1 MQRDSGKMRKKQA
14 WLKDLLVS
22 VEPPPTLT
30 PRLLDAVLHPE
41 SVRNHPVM
49 PWVLGKARPY
59 LDDIETITPLTYTH
73 FADVAR
79 KTDRLIY
86 KLPQLEKRTKMSVA
100 ALQVLLGDD
109 VYVNLLHD
117 YMWSTCE
124 ETVWIL
130 PHRQDEAIDLR
141 ASNTG
146 LTMAELI
153 LGLGHKLEARVKRR
167 VRAEIERR
175 IFEPYLARRE
185 DWYAESSNRNAI
197 CNGAIGATFLL
208 LEEDPDRLAHALTL
222 VLSSL
227 DAYVQTAFAPDG
239 ASGEGIS
246 YWHAGLINFIVFAE
260 LLRLR
265 TGGTLDLLGTE
276 RMKAIA
282 AFPPKVMLSPGRF
295 FSYSDGDEVSTF
307 NPGIIQRLAERT
319 DVTDLLQVLSLSE
332 NLRPDLAYFHRLWR
346 TLLWWNG
353 DRPDDA
359 PIGDALL
366 SDSQI
371 ARVTGAT
378 PSGTPVV
385 LAAKAQHN
393 GVNHNH
399 NDVGG
404 FVLHVDG
411 ETFLCD
417 PERGVYDQ
425 YKIHG
430 RYNVPFAGSYGHSVP
445 RIDGV
450 EQSAGRAFE
459 GEILAFGVG
468 GEAKRV
474 EMRIEDAYASPDLT
488 SAHRALTV
496 TPAGDVVVED
506 AFCFAAEGRPV
517 EEAFVTW
524 CRTWVSGHTAL
535 LIGRR
540 HVLELTIEEP
550 VDTNFDLEVMVEAS
564 AANNKET
571 PLKRLTLTIGPAES
585 EVRARV
591 RARVLPDAAVS

>member
-1 MQRDSGKMRKKQA
+1 
-14 WLKDLLVS
+14 
-22 VEPPPTLT
+22 
-30 PRLLDAVLHPE
+30 
-41 SVRNHPVM
+41 
-49 PWVLGKARPY
+49 
-59 LDDIETITPLTYTH
+59 
-73 FADVAR
+73 
-79 KTDRLIY
+79 
-86 KLPQLEKRTKMSVA
+86 
-100 ALQVLLGDD
+100 
-109 VYVNLLHD
+109 
-117 YMWSTCE
+117 
-124 ETVWIL
+124 
-130 PHRQDEAIDLR
+130 
-141 ASNTG
+141 
-146 LTMAELI
+146 
-153 LGLGHKLEARVKRR
+153 
-167 VRAEIERR
+167 
-175 IFEPYLARRE
+175 
-185 DWYAESSNRNAI
+185 
-197 CNGAIGATFLL
+197 
-208 LEEDPDRLAHALTL
+208 LEEDPDRLAHALAL

-227 DAYVQTAFAPDG
+227 DAYVQTAFESDG
-239 ASGEGIS
+239 ASGEGVS
-246 YWHAGLINFIVFAE
+246 YWHAGLINFVVFAE

-265 TGGTLDLLGTE
+265 TGGALDLLGTE

-295 FSYSDGDEVSTF
+295 FSYSDSDEVSTF

-319 DVTDLLQVLSLSE
+319 EVPDLLRVLAVSE

-346 TLLWWNG
+346 TLLWWDG
-353 DRPDDA
+353 SQPDGL

-366 SDSQI
+366 PDSRI

-459 GEILAFGVG
+459 GEILSFDVSRDT
-468 GEAKRV
+468 KRV
-474 EMRIEDAYASPDLT
+474 EMRIEDTYASPDLT

-496 TPAGDVVVED
+496 TPAGDFVVED
-506 AFCFAAEGRPV
+506 VFCFDAEGRPV

-524 CRTWVSGHTAL
+524 CRAWVSGHTAL

-550 VDTNFDLEVMVEAS
+550 REVDFALEVMVEAS
-564 AANNKET
+564 TANNKAV
-571 PLKRLTLTIGPAES
+571 PLKRLTFIIDPADGEM
-585 EVRARV
+585 RARV
-591 RARVLPDAAVS
+591 RARVLPDASVS